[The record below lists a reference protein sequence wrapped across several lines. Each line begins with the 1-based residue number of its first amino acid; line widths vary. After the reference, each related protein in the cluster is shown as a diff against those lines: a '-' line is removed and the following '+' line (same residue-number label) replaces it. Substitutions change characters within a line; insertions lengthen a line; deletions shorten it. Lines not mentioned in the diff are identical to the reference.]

1 MHRLV
6 NMLLSGAAALAVG
19 AGAVCAEA
27 PKTSKVIG
35 ISPCDNETAECK
47 DRRASENGAAVVFAF
62 SRRVRR
68 VAIVR
73 RAVLGR
79 ALCQKGAG
87 RSLGGLAFVRGAG

>member
-47 DRRASENGAAVVFAF
+47 DRRASENGAAVVF
-62 SRRVRR
+62 V
-68 VAIVR
+68 
-73 RAVLGR
+73 
-79 ALCQKGAG
+79 CQKGAG